1 MSKGYTSAYLL
12 VVLVVLAI
20 SALIGGFTWPY
31 TINTWLEFFGKEP
44 VIQFWHG
51 CLLGFVPY
59 LGQASIPAAVI
70 TWILML
76 FLI

>member
-1 MSKGYTSAYLL
+1 MKTNEIVIL
-12 VVLVVLAI
+12 VFLAI
-20 SALIGGFTWPY
+20 SAVIGGFCWTY
-31 TINTWLEFFGKEP
+31 SINAWLDFFNKDGGI
-44 VIQFWHG
+44 VFWQG

-59 LGQASIPAAVI
+59 LGQASIPVAVI